1 MGHNRDSCPERPKEN
16 RTCYT
21 CGIKGHLSIQ
31 CSRAPPSEPEA
42 AKRSRHIEPASNIT
56 TRAIATP
63 RVNKTQKH
71 LSQIT
76 TTITTVPV
84 TTNGTPVEETQPEDA
99 PEFEDIDI
107 HQLEQILDDQDQG
120 NAHLEVVCR
129 DDNVDMPHENTNLPA
144 YDTPPQLPSLNPKP
158 SLLPPPSLI
167 PPPLDRTTNPP
178 QLLHVFRL
186 DPIRVNAQFD
196 WVKRTPNRG
205 P

>member
-42 AKRSRHIEPASNIT
+42 AKRSRHIEPTSNII

-76 TTITTVPV
+76 TTVTTVPII
-84 TTNGTPVEETQPEDA
+84 TNETPVEETQPEDA

-107 HQLEQILDDQDQG
+107 HQLEQILNDQDQG
-120 NAHLEVVCR
+120 NARLEVVCR
-129 DDNVDMPHENTNLPA
+129 DDDVDMPDENTNLPA
-144 YDTPPQLPSLNPKP
+144 YDTLPQLSSLNSQTPTTA
-158 SLLPPPSLI
+158 SI
-167 PPPLDRTTNPP
+167 TTNTTTSRSNNKPIP
-178 QLLHVFRL
+178 APTRVSPRSNKGKRPVRL
-186 DPIRVNAQFD
+186 GEEDSQ
-196 WVKRTPNRG
+196 
-205 P
+205 